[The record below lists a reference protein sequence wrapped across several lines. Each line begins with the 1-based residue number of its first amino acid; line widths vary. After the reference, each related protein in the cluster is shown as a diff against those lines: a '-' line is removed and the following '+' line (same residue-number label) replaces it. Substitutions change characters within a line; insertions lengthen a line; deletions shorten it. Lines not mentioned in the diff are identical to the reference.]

1 MLTMPFKDCTVVG
14 KKAFNLPIFEDM
26 LSNAFFSKKNSFGF
40 CIMPCFTSSDPENP
54 EKKEIPVVML
64 ALVSTAVCQIHPCS
78 YCLASPHVL
87 QIYAAIEDYQHALY
101 NAGKFEVNSYLHVYK
116 QNITV
121 LDDIKTGNL
130 QVYLQRRTISTSLA
144 WLSAN
149 WTQIIVIL
157 SSLSLSLSL

>member
-1 MLTMPFKDCTVVG
+1 MPFKDCTVVG

-87 QIYAAIEDYQHALY
+87 QIYAAIEDYQHVLY